1 MGWCV
6 EGACFKGMVDSRCL
20 KTPNLAFENGDR
32 CLKGINGHY
41 CPAKVGSIDGT
52 APLVFQPQHDT
63 FLTLDV
69 HAPQTITDILI
80 QGGLDHRPL
89 AFISS
94 VCVSHYIMFPLTFG
108 PMLGAMLL
116 FSRTSPYKGVLWGVF
131 PGLIFTHVLH
141 GLILFGM
148 VLDYLAEI
156 VPSPISTNL
165 TCKTWGAWTIRTQLL
180 FSSAFFFCPPVLIG
194 IQLLHPKYLIATT
207 LSMQFIVLAIA
218 LVTGIDVWFKWILC
232 VPLLVTLPSFVVIT
246 YILRAGTKR
255 KAQQMT
261 ELQIKKYED
270 AWTVEKERT
279 QEGRDSASRPRSQ
292 GAMDMR
298 TDNMWEQSLEKIRN
312 MCGDAKHRSS
322 IKQAHAHRIGS

>member
-6 EGACFKGMVDSRCL
+6 EGACFKGMLDSRCL

-89 AFISS
+89 AFVSS
-94 VCVSHYIMFPLTFG
+94 VCVSHYITFPLTFG

-131 PGLIFTHVLH
+131 PGLIFAHVLH

-148 VLDYLAEI
+148 VLDYIAEI

-165 TCKTWGAWTIRTQLL
+165 TCKTWGAWTIRTQLML
-180 FSSAFFFCPPVLIG
+180 SFSFFLCPPGGIGIVLFVPKYFITICMGLFLIG
-194 IQLLHPKYLIATT
+194 LA
-207 LSMQFIVLAIA
+207 LSFG
-218 LVTGIDVWFKWILC
+218 TGLDVWYKPAC
-232 VPLLVTLPSFVVIT
+232 DGHPLHFYRDDIHF
-246 YILRAGTKR
+246 AC
-255 KAQQMT
+255 QH
-261 ELQIKKYED
+261 
-270 AWTVEKERT
+270 RT
-279 QEGRDSASRPRSQ
+279 
-292 GAMDMR
+292 
-298 TDNMWEQSLEKIRN
+298 
-312 MCGDAKHRSS
+312 
-322 IKQAHAHRIGS
+322 